1 MQTYCQV
8 CCKPLFSN
16 FIHPQKEEKN
26 LVQDC
31 KKFVIV
37 ELPQKCLNQVYSS
50 AGHIFIYTCGLT
62 LFA

>member
-16 FIHPQKEEKN
+16 FIHPQK
-26 LVQDC
+26 DC
-31 KKFVIV
+31 EKFVIV